1 MIGMEVVEKAS
12 ISQGFT
18 PRQMQRYELL
28 VNESQKYAIE
38 KP

>member
-1 MIGMEVVEKAS
+1 MIGTEVVEKAS

-18 PRQMQRYELL
+18 LRQMQWYELL
-28 VNESQKYAIE
+28 VNEIQQYAIE